1 MSDYED
7 DEDNNTDYD
16 YNDSDKEYAS
26 EDDER
31 DTDTIY
37 KPERKANERVGLPG
51 FIVGPNPQSRLERAM
66 MDPLDRFR
74 LYVDAISRALG
85 NWDKRI
91 TQKDIDKMLVMAG
104 DLDVV
109 EYKNPT
115 GYILGYLA
123 TGGGIK
129 MDKDQFNYVIK
140 NVLPHAEHQE
150 SVLPPDVIRY
160 SRLWIKL
167 NKASK

>member
-1 MSDYED
+1 MSDNES
-7 DEDNNTDYD
+7 EQEDYD
-16 YNDSDKEYAS
+16 YNESDKES
-26 EDDER
+26 DTDER

-51 FIVGPNPQSRLERAM
+51 FMVVANPQSRLERAM

-85 NWDKRI
+85 NWDKVSI

-123 TGGGIK
+123 TSGGIK
-129 MDKDQFNYVIK
+129 MDKEQFNYVIK